1 MYVSAIKKDWYLH
14 FLQRSL
20 NQCCRRFGNLLHLR
34 WFRLLVF
41 QHQLVPR
48 RRHWTVRPL
57 LKWKRYDAQTCGNKW
72 ILILFYHLHVLQNFA
87 QYLRVDARVIVI
99 AIKNVKSFILIS
111 ICYSFKKFIQ
121 NMFWFLVAVWRE
133 NVLLLWNY
141 NVQYLL

>member
-1 MYVSAIKKDWYLH
+1 MIHTFPAKEFRSMFPKILEFTSSSLIPSARVSTLTGTSSSPLNCTSSVEMKKD
-14 FLQRSL
+14 
-20 NQCCRRFGNLLHLR
+20 
-34 WFRLLVF
+34 
-41 QHQLVPR
+41 
-48 RRHWTVRPL
+48 TM
-57 LKWKRYDAQTCGNKW
+57 LKLEVINEQ
-72 ILILFYHLHVLQNFA
+72 LFYHLHVLQNFA

-121 NMFWFLVAVWRE
+121 IMFWFLVAVWRE